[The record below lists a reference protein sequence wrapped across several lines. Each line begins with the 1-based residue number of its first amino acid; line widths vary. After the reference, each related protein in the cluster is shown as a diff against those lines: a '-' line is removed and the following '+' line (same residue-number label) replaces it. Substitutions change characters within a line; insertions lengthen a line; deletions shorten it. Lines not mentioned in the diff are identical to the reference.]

1 MQLSVATLNLT
12 DGEDGAE
19 RSVILAL
26 LSNEPL
32 VLAEVGVRPSGAN
45 TRFFRCHATI
55 DALRRTFFC
64 LGDAVD
70 GGGCDE
76 AIAHSGRDSGSL
88 LRRRECADAAAS

>member
-32 VLAEVGVRPSGAN
+32 VLAQVGGA
-45 TRFFRCHATI
+45 FAAFAW
-55 DALRRTFFC
+55 ALR
-64 LGDAVD
+64 
-70 GGGCDE
+70 
-76 AIAHSGRDSGSL
+76 
-88 LRRRECADAAAS
+88 